1 MSDWTKEDWNT
12 VLLKMGTSDYD
23 YGVGFISW
31 LGKNPAIWQMFTQ
44 KALYAFRGDH
54 KTRFGSKAIL
64 EILRWESFVS
74 DADVTFK
81 INNNYAS
88 DMARLVMDL
97 KPEMRGYF
105 RIRGSEHRSDAAR

>member
-1 MSDWTKEDWNT
+1 MSDWTKEGWNT
-12 VLLKMGTSDYD
+12 VLSKMSTSGYD
-23 YGVGFISW
+23 YSTGFISW
-31 LGKNPAIWQMFTQ
+31 LGKNPVIWQGFAN
-44 KALYAFRGDH
+44 KAVLANSGSH
-54 KTRFGSKAIL
+54 KSRFGAKAII

-74 DADVTFK
+74 DKDKTFK

-105 RIRGSEHRSDAAR
+105 RIRGSEHRSDAAK

>member
-1 MSDWTKEDWNT
+1 MSDWTKEGWAK
-12 VLLKMGTSDYD
+12 VLGIINSSEYD
-23 YGVGFISW
+23 YSDDFVSW

-74 DADVTFK
+74 DKDKTFK